1 MPDPEQ
7 TLDYLEQQIPSISA
21 AAVDVAYWQALASG
35 QAVLV
40 SGDDGIYQTF
50 ADGTRKLIKT
60 TEPRPSVPIGT
71 RVRIP

>member
-7 TLDYLEQQIPSISA
+7 SFDYLEAQIPSISA

-35 QAVLV
+35 QRVLIRAN
-40 SGDDGIYQTF
+40 DGIYAVA
-50 ADGTRKLIKT
+50 ADGTRTLVKSAL
-60 TEPRPSVPIGT
+60 PPMPIAVGT

>member
-1 MPDPEQ
+1 MPDSEK
-7 TLDYLEQQIPSISA
+7 TLDYLEQQIPVLCA

-40 SGDDGIYQTF
+40 SGEDGIYQTF
-50 ADGTRKLIKT
+50 ADGTKKLIKPM
-60 TEPRPSVPIGT
+60 EPRLSVAVGT